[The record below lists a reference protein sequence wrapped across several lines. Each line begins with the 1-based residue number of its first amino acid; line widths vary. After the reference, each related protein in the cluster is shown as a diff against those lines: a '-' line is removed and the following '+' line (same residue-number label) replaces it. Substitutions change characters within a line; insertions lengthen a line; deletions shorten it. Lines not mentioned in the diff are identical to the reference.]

1 MKERKGHGFSLIELL
16 MVLGV
21 MGILMGMMIPSV
33 GIVREKAQRMV
44 TGQKLRQVGLAV
56 ATYHSVTGRSLAAED
71 LGGWIRGLAR
81 ETGLRESDVF
91 LLGEDPMVRSLVGT
105 LPPVLVEKDT
115 GGEWHLIEGFGD
127 LPLGLAVA
135 SGVSAFAPP
144 ATTPI
149 AWTRGLTVEGRWLEP
164 PSTRAGVYGG
174 EGGFIVFLD
183 GRVQFFRDLSADGG
197 QLVSHDTG
205 QRTDDIREALGPG
218 VKGYDYLGRV
228 F

>member
-1 MKERKGHGFSLIELL
+1 

-56 ATYHSVTGRSLAAED
+56 TTYHSVTGRSLAADD
-71 LGGWIRGLAR
+71 LGGWIRTLAR

-91 LLGEDPMVRSLVGT
+91 LFGEDPMVRSRSGA
-105 LPPVLVEKDT
+105 LPPVLLEKDT
-115 GGEWHLIEGFGD
+115 GGEWHLIDGFED

-144 ATTPI
+144 STTPI

-164 PSTRAGVYGG
+164 PAARAGIYGG

-183 GRVQFFRDLSADGG
+183 GRVEFFRDLSADGG
-197 QLVSHDTG
+197 QLVSQATG
-205 QRTDDIREALGPG
+205 QRTADIREALGPG
-218 VKGYDYLGRV
+218 VRGYDFRGRV